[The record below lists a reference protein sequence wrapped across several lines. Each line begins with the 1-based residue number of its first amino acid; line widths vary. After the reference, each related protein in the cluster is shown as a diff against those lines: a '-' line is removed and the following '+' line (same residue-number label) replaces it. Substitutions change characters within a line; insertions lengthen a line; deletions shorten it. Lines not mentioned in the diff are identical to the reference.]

1 MEETSVKLAV
11 TVYRNRGEWSKDE
24 RYIATYGQYPRDIEA
39 RGATVTE
46 AKANLTAKLATALQT
61 IREAKPTFAR
71 ADDGAMWA
79 AVPDYDGGATHWR
92 ITDADAW
99 GGTSTN
105 QPASEAFA
113 TCVGMTVIPNR

>member
-1 MEETSVKLAV
+1 MSEDTSVKLAV
-11 TVYRNRGEWSKDE
+11 TVHRNHGQWSRDE
-24 RYIATYGQYPRDIEA
+24 RYIATYGQYPYDIEA

-46 AKANLTAKLATALQT
+46 AKANLTARLVTALQT

-79 AVPDYDGGATHWR
+79 AVPAYDGGATHWR
-92 ITDADAW
+92 ITDDAW

-105 QPASEAFA
+105 QPTSEAF
-113 TCVGMTVIPNR
+113 TSCVGMTVIPNR